1 MGKMNSLYNKLF
13 KNELSVKNIDISTLN
28 QIASQL
34 PANGVIDLNIAEK
47 CLILTLEAQNF
58 CQEKIV
64 QLDRLIGSLESEKNK
79 AWSNAA
85 LTKAK
90 EGGYKTAKDK
100 EWFAQSDD
108 DYITAYNE
116 LVLAKATKK
125 WFENKVS
132 YFSGWHYA
140 LKTFLK
146 RDYVIENSSNIGYN
160 SVDATS
166 GALPSRDEDEV
177 VASSDDI
184 PWE

>member
-1 MGKMNSLYNKLF
+1 MNSLYNKLF
-13 KNELSVKNIDISTLN
+13 KNGLSIKNIDISPLN
-28 QIASQL
+28 DIAAQL
-34 PANGVIDLNIAEK
+34 PASGFIDLNIAER
-47 CLILTLEAQNF
+47 CLVLTLEAQNF

-90 EGGYKTAKDK
+90 AEGYKTAKDK

-108 DYITAYNE
+108 DYIAACNE

-160 SVDATS
+160 SVDAS
-166 GALPSRDEDEV
+166 AGSLPSSREDDEIIVDD
-177 VASSDDI
+177 SDS